1 MPTVSSMPFLKPHF
15 HSNGASAAVAYK
27 LYSYDS
33 TTEDALPLYKDPAGS
48 VEYPNPL
55 VLNARGEPDGMGL
68 YLDNEKTYKLIL
80 KTAEDVEVWTV
91 NAVQGV
97 TGGGSTSV
105 VTLPAH
111 TAYANSGDSANVAAP
126 VEIVSSITAE
136 TNDDL
141 IASVGSVKEQVTN
154 LQSDINT
161 LSENMT
167 CRVDGTP
174 DQIVSTESVD
184 EESGFKVFTESLSP
198 TFVTRVTNI
207 ESSLLTKESLQY
219 TGFRIN
225 SGSGPYFVKIASAS
239 FQSGYGSMDLTCGV
253 GGSSTA
259 YGEFSVKVI
268 RAINGTSMYAQ
279 WNSLFNR
286 ASTFQLEEIRCFYVG
301 PNEIQLWAKTAS
313 PFTQSSLSFEPLIN
327 VRYGSSGVAIGR
339 AFSFQKVGTTG
350 SYPSTYV
357 NYCLAKS
364 VDCLSAS
371 DQRRTEVTS
380 DDASVEVTKTEVYDG
395 KGYTNTF
402 DLSALSTSPALSFV
416 DIDSTDSP
424 YSAPE
429 TIDEIVVSTA
439 TADVVVTLPVTS
451 LKRFYIKWLL
461 GTHNLT
467 VNVADSG
474 MIDGVTSFV
483 FNTKFSVGTS
493 ISFVCKESGDWIANE
508 INKINESDLVHKSS
522 DETITG
528 GKAFAKGAI
537 FYGQNAALPTNIGD
551 YIAAYKSAAYGCRI
565 LGYNGAAYKD
575 LCMGAMP
582 EVGKFSANFKATGD
596 FHLGY
601 KLNLGKYT
609 VHPTTALQGD
619 VYYNVTDNLIYY
631 YNGTTWVAFGSGGGS
646 SEIGYVASGDSLGAV
661 ATIALQAGSTSQW
674 SAHAVMCT
682 ATGKLTPAVGTSL
695 FGFIVPQTIVGGHF
709 IGAIYKVE
717 DSGTHT
723 KICSTEITEFPAT
736 AQWTHSLISSLVTDK
751 FIAPTERIYLTV
763 MTDCNGVAVA
773 GANAG
778 SNLNLPP
785 YIAAIKTNMG
795 ILTEAPATIQFESET
810 NTRPFIYMTK

>member
-55 VLNARGEPDGMGL
+55 VLNSRGEPDGMGL

-126 VEIVSSITAE
+126 VEIVSSITSE
-136 TNDDL
+136 TDDDL

-161 LSENMT
+161 LSENLT

-207 ESSLLTKESLQY
+207 ESSLQTKESLQY
-219 TGFRIN
+219 TGFRTN
-225 SGSGPYFVKIASAS
+225 SGSGPFFVKIASAS

-301 PNEIQLWAKTAS
+301 PNDIQLWAKTPS
-313 PFTQSSLSFEPLIN
+313 PFTQSSISFEPLIN
-327 VRYGSSGVAIGR
+327 VRYGSSGVATGR

-402 DLSALSTSPALSFV
+402 DLSVLSTPPALSFV

-429 TIDEIVVSTA
+429 TVDEIVVSTA

-493 ISFVCKESGDWIANE
+493 ISFVCKESGDWIANG
-508 INKINESDLVHKSS
+508 
-522 DETITG
+522 TITDG
-528 GKAFAKGAI
+528 
-537 FYGQNAALPTNIGD
+537 
-551 YIAAYKSAAYGCRI
+551 S
-565 LGYNGAAYKD
+565 
-575 LCMGAMP
+575 
-582 EVGKFSANFKATGD
+582 S
-596 FHLGY
+596 
-601 KLNLGKYT
+601 
-609 VHPTTALQGD
+609 
-619 VYYNVTDNLIYY
+619 
-631 YNGTTWVAFGSGGGS
+631 GSG
-646 SEIGYVASGDSLGAV
+646 EVAHIATGDSLGAKD
-661 ATIALQAGSTSQW
+661 IIQLQAGSSTQW
-674 SAHAVMCT
+674 SAHGAMCST
-682 ATGKLTPAVGTSL
+682 
-695 FGFIVPQTIVGGHF
+695 
-709 IGAIYKVE
+709 IGAITPQMTSEMGFIATQVVSGNYIIAAYKVE
-717 DSGTHT
+717 TNLAHT
-723 KICSTEITEFPAT
+723 LICSTGVTAFP
-736 AQWTHSLISSLVTDK
+736 SLAGWINTPVLNHVKAIAANDRVYLVVLTDS
-751 FIAPTERIYLTV
+751 
-763 MTDCNGVAVA
+763 NGVAMAGASCTAFNIQPYVA
-773 GANAG
+773 G
-778 SNLNLPP
+778 
-785 YIAAIKTNMG
+785 IKTNMG
-795 ILTEAPATIQFESET
+795 VLTEAPATLTFDSET